1 MSNQQEQ
8 NTNNNSQVKIEEQK
22 STKDKIAKFPNWD
35 VLPKTQFIN
44 PRVKK
49 N

>member
-8 NTNNNSQVKIEEQK
+8 NTNNNQVKIEEQK

-35 VLPKTQFIN
+35 VLPKSQFIN